1 MKKFAFQV
9 TTYGEPVEVMPTI
22 SKIRARLF
30 YKYENRNGSY
40 IDDEFAEKL
49 LSTLPY
55 APLKGIYDNEAGDF
69 KDHGTANDE
78 GRIYGVVPQDPEVEW
93 VKHVDE
99 DGVER
104 EYASCAVFIYSK
116 LYKEANEIVGK
127 SHSVERYPPS
137 IKGEWIYSKGR
148 KVFKFTDGAFFG
160 LQVLGDVVEPCF
172 EGAAFFT
179 LYNDILQ
186 KFEELES
193 KASKFSNGGNNME
206 LNFKVSDNQK
216 FNAIWSLLNDK
227 YNEEDGWLVTYS
239 IQEIYDDYALVF
251 SYENNRFERVKYTK
265 DNEKDLVELGEITP
279 CYILD
284 VTESEKAVLDGLR
297 NIAGSYELI
306 EEKFNAGQEAIAQ
319 VETLNTQIGE
329 YSTKITEYEET
340 VATLNTDKETVEQNF
355 ATATNTISELTDKV
369 SSLESYKL
377 NVENGKKQAIIA
389 TYSELLPNDIIE
401 NYTAKIDEYADDIAL
416 DMALAYELKKNNM
429 SVFTTNTPT
438 YLPKPEDNEG
448 GLAELLSKY
457 KKN

>member
-1 MKKFAFQV
+1 
-9 TTYGEPVEVMPTI
+9 
-22 SKIRARLF
+22 
-30 YKYENRNGSY
+30 
-40 IDDEFAEKL
+40 
-49 LSTLPY
+49 
-55 APLKGIYDNEAGDF
+55 
-69 KDHGTANDE
+69 
-78 GRIYGVVPQDPEVEW
+78 
-93 VKHVDE
+93 
-99 DGVER
+99 
-104 EYASCAVFIYSK
+104 
-116 LYKEANEIVGK
+116 
-127 SHSVERYPPS
+127 
-137 IKGEWIYSKGR
+137 
-148 KVFKFTDGAFFG
+148 
-160 LQVLGDVVEPCF
+160 
-172 EGAAFFT
+172 
-179 LYNDILQ
+179 
-186 KFEELES
+186 
-193 KASKFSNGGNNME
+193 ME

>member
-1 MKKFAFQV
+1 MSRFNFQV
-9 TTYGEPVEVMPTI
+9 TTYGEPVEVTPTI

-40 IDDEFAEKL
+40 ISDEFAEKL

-55 APLKGIYDNEAGDF
+55 APLKGIYEEETQDF
-69 KDHGTANDE
+69 KDHGMANDE
-78 GRIYGVVPQDPEVEW
+78 GRIYGVVPQEPEIEW

-99 DGVER
+99 DGIER
-104 EYASCAVFIYSK
+104 EYASCAVYVYSA
-116 LYKEANEIVGK
+116 LYQEANKIVGK
-127 SHSVERYPPS
+127 SHSMELYPPS
-137 IKGEWIYSKGR
+137 IKGEWIYAKGR
-148 KVFKFTDGAFFG
+148 RMFKFTDGAFYG
-160 LQVLGDVVEPCF
+160 LQVLGDLVEPCF

-186 KFEELES
+186 KFEELDN
-193 KASKFSNGGNNME
+193 KASEFSIGGNNMD

-216 FNAIWSLLNDK
+216 FNAIWALLNDK
-227 YNEEDGWLVTYS
+227 YNEENGWLITYAV
-239 IQEIYDDYALVF
+239 QDIYDDYALVF

-284 VTESEKAVLDGLR
+284 LTESEKAVVERLR
-297 NIAGSYELI
+297 EITGSYELI
-306 EEKFNAGQEAIAQ
+306 EEKFTNGQEA
-319 VETLNTQIGE
+319 VEKVSELTNQINE

-340 VATLNTDKETVEQNF
+340 VATLNTEKETAENNF
-355 ATATNTISELTDKV
+355 ATASQTISELTDKIN
-369 SSLESYKL
+369 SLETYKA
-377 NVENGKKQAIIA
+377 NVEKEKKQAIIA
-389 TYSELLPNDIIE
+389 SYSDLLSNEVIE
-401 NYTAKIDEYADDIAL
+401 AYTAKIDEYSDDTAL

-429 SVFTTNTPT
+429 SVFTQTPS

-457 KKN
+457 KK

>member
-1 MKKFAFQV
+1 MSRFNFQV
-9 TTYGEPVEVMPTI
+9 TTYGEPIEVTPTI

-40 IDDEFAEKL
+40 ISDEFAEKL

-55 APLKGIYDNEAGDF
+55 APLKGIYEEETQDF
-69 KDHGTANDE
+69 KDHGMANDE
-78 GRIYGVVPQDPEVEW
+78 GRIYGVVPQEPEIEW

-104 EYASCAVFIYSK
+104 EYASCAVYVYTA
-116 LYKEANEIVGK
+116 LYQEANKIVGK
-127 SHSVERYPPS
+127 SHSMELYPPS
-137 IKGEWIYSKGR
+137 IKGEWIYAKGR
-148 KVFKFTDGAFFG
+148 KMFKFTDGAFYG
-160 LQVLGDVVEPCF
+160 LQVLGDLVEPCF

-186 KFEELES
+186 KFEELDN
-193 KASKFSNGGNNME
+193 KASEFSIGGNNME

-216 FNAIWSLLNDK
+216 FNAIWALLNDK
-227 YNEEDGWLVTYS
+227 YNEENGWLITYAV
-239 IQEIYDDYALVF
+239 QDIYDDYALVF

-284 VTESEKAVLDGLR
+284 LTESEKAVVERLR
-297 NIAGSYELI
+297 EITGSYELI
-306 EEKFNAGQEAIAQ
+306 EEKFTNGQEA
-319 VETLNTQIGE
+319 VEKVGELTNQINE

-340 VATLNTDKETVEQNF
+340 VTTLNTEKETAENNF
-355 ATATNTISELTDKV
+355 ASASQIISELTDKIN
-369 SSLESYKL
+369 SLETYKA
-377 NVENGKKQAIIA
+377 NVEREKKQAIIA
-389 TYSELLPNDIIE
+389 SYSDLLPNEIIE
-401 NYTAKIDEYADDIAL
+401 TYSAKVDEYSDDTAL

-429 SVFTTNTPT
+429 SVFTQTPS
-438 YLPKPEDNEG
+438 YLPKPEENEG

-457 KKN
+457 KK